1 MRLILLL
8 PAMVLELLLLTLGWI
23 LTVAYPRGA
32 VCVSSW
38 ASKNLPALDWY
49 LGAAQ
54 KKQKVE

>member
-1 MRLILLL
+1 MRLILLP
-8 PAMVLELLLLTLGWI
+8 PAMVFELLLLSLGWI
-23 LTVAYPRGA
+23 LAVAYPRGA

-54 KKQKVE
+54 KNQKVD

>member
-8 PAMVLELLLLTLGWI
+8 PAMVLELLLLALGWM
-23 LTVAYPRGA
+23 LAVAYPRGA
-32 VCVSSW
+32 VCVTSW

-54 KKQKVE
+54 NQKVD